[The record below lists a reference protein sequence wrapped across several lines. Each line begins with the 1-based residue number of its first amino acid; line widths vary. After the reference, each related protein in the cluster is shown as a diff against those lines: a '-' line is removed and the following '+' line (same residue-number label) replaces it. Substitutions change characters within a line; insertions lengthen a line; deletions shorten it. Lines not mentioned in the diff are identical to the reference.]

1 MRVKGTRCV
10 VRRECESE
18 GDEMCGDIV
27 QFVPMRNFLGVGGP
41 GMQGA
46 GLHLAKEVLAEIP
59 EQFLSFM
66 KTNKIVPKTSS
77 QSTRQSNML
86 PPDPE
91 AAINVQF

>member
-1 MRVKGTRCV
+1 MSIPKVKITVLKNLLIFGEKYLPQSV
-10 VRRECESE
+10 
-18 GDEMCGDIV
+18 
-27 QFVPMRNFLGVGGP
+27 NLLGAGGP

-66 KTNKIVPKTSS
+66 KTNKIVPKTTSKSTGQSS
-77 QSTRQSNML
+77 AL

-91 AAINVQF
+91 AAINVNF